1 MDNKRVYMAIGDGR
15 KFDIKVI
22 LDNELVYEGSVEN
35 TPEEIKKLKYS
46 KVMGGKVNTYF
57 VHSELQ

>member
-1 MDNKRVYMAIGDGR
+1 MAIGDGR